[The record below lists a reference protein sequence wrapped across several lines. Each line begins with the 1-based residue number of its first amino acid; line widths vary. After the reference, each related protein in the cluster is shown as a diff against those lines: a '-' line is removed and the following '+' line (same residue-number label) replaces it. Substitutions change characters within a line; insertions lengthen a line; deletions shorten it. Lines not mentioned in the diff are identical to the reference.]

1 MIPDNAILLC
11 SSMFPFSNEEINLR
25 YRHEISFTFC
35 TISKQDLSK
44 YLNILLT
51 GLSKLK
57 IQSRFC
63 QQTNTL
69 KIHGIVYHLQC
80 YYKNGIGFSG
90 THNFSKFKLLIT
102 LRSF

>member
-1 MIPDNAILLC
+1 MIPDNAISLC

-25 YRHEISFTFC
+25 YRYGISFTFC
-35 TISKQDLSK
+35 TISKQDLPK
-44 YLNILLT
+44 NLNILLI

-57 IQSRFC
+57 IQSHFC

-69 KIHGIVYHLQC
+69 KINGIVYHLQC
-80 YYKNGIGFSG
+80 YYKNDIGFSG
-90 THNFSKFKLLIT
+90 THNFKLLIT